1 MSHQG
6 GLVDKRLEIVKQG
19 DSLSLYYLHQ
29 NMKLF
34 ANKLGNSCLLLV
46 FFPVTYTNFNKFCL
60 PLARKKAH
68 KSSSTWL
75 RGAKLSKIV

>member
-6 GLVDKRLEIVKQG
+6 GLVDKHLEIVKQG

-34 ANKLGNSCLLLV
+34 ANKLGNS
-46 FFPVTYTNFNKFCL
+46 
-60 PLARKKAH
+60 
-68 KSSSTWL
+68 
-75 RGAKLSKIV
+75 